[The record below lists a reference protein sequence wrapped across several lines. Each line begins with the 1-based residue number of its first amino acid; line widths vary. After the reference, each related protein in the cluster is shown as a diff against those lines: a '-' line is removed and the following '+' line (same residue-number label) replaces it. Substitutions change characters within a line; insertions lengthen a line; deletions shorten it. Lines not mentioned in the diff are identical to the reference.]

1 MEHCIMCKG
10 NIESGLINHIVD
22 LDGHIIIIKNV
33 PAQVCKQCGE
43 SFLEHNVA
51 LKVQNLLDNYS
62 DSKVEV
68 LIINFY
74 DKVA

>member
-1 MEHCIMCKG
+1 MEYCIMCKG
-10 NIESGLINHIVD
+10 SIESRLINHIVD
-22 LDGHIIIIKNV
+22 LNGNIIIIKNV

-51 LKVQNLLDNYS
+51 LKVQDLLDNYS
-62 DSKVEV
+62 DSMVEV